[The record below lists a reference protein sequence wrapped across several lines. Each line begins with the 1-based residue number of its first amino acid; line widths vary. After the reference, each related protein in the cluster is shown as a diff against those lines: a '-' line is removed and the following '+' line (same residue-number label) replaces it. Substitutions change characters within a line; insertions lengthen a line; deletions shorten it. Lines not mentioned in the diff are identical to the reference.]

1 MRVRFTQSPTGQPHY
16 LAYNVA
22 EIADVPDAV
31 AESLIA
37 GGFAEPYG
45 ESEPPANTRQL
56 KYEKAEKRGSKQK
69 VHGNNPASQRTA
81 DTGGGEGM
89 AKG

>member
-22 EIADVPDAV
+22 EIADIPDAV
-31 AESLIA
+31 AESLVA

-45 ESEPPANTRQL
+45 QSNPPANTRKTKPQ
-56 KYEKAEKRGSKQK
+56 KAEKRGSKQE
-69 VHGNNPASQRTA
+69 VHGNNPTSQRTA
-81 DTGGGEGM
+81 DAGGGESV
-89 AKG
+89 A